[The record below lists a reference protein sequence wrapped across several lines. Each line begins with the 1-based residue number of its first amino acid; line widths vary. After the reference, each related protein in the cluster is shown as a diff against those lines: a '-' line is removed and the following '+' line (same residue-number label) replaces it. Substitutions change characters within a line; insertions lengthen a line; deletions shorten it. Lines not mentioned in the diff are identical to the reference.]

1 VRKLEVPGKRLLVL
15 ALGGG
20 VYKEAL
26 EVECSRLGSLVGRDL
41 HREEAVGST
50 LGRVQR
56 RVTAA
61 HDNLGRE
68 VSFWKTRTSQMRVS
82 RGKDRTYLLRRVLDD
97 LKVICD
103 LGADRVLALLELL
116 GVPKV
121 ILSSRQRT
129 VLPLK
134 VPPLHTESN
143 TTPNS
148 PAEVRCE
155 ALNGHILVIA
165 QSVARAQ
172 LGQRDRLDGVVDA

>member
-26 EVECSRLGSLVGRDL
+26 EVERGRLGSLIGRDL
-41 HREEAVGST
+41 HGEEAVRST

-61 HDNLGRE
+61 HDNLGRG

-82 RGKDRTYLLRRVLDD
+82 RGKDRSYLLRRVLDD
-97 LKVICD
+97 LKVIRD
-103 LGADRVLALLELL
+103 LGANRVLALLELL
-116 GVPKV
+116 GVPKMV
-121 ILSSRQRT
+121 LPSRQRT

-134 VPPLHTESN
+134 VPPLHPESN
-143 TTPNS
+143 TTPNA

-155 ALNGHILVIA
+155 ALDGYILVIA
-165 QSVARAQ
+165 QPVARAQ
-172 LGQRDRLDGVVDA
+172 LGQRNRLDGVVDA